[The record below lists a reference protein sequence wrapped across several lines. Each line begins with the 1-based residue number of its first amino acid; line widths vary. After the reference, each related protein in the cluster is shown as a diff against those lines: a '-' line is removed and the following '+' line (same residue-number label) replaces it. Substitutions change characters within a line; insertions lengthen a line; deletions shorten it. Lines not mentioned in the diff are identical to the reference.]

1 MKYLLILLALL
12 ALAAWWLG
20 TRRRAVRD
28 EVRRDRKLQP
38 TDLVRCPKCGTY
50 AARGEHACG

>member
-1 MKYLLILLALL
+1 MKYLLIAVALI

-28 EVRRDRKLQP
+28 QLRRDARITP

-50 AARGEHACG
+50 APRGEHACG

>member
-1 MKYLLILLALL
+1 MKYVLIALALI
-12 ALAAWWLG
+12 ALGAWWLG

-28 EVRRDRKLQP
+28 RMRRDTPLAP

-50 AARGEHACG
+50 AAPGEHACG